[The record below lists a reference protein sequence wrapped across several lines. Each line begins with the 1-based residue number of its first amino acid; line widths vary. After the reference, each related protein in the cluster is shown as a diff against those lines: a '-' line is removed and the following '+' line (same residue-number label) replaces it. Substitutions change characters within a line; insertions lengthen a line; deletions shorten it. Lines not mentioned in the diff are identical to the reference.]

1 MQTELF
7 IKTDRGRREITERA
21 YRLSQRLRIVLVAV
35 DGRRSVAALEAE
47 LGAIVD
53 VRRSIRYLTDGR
65 FIAPALLHDRR
76 TSAARE

>member
-1 MQTELF
+1 MQAELF
-7 IKTDRGRREITERA
+7 SKTDRGRREITERA
-21 YRLSQRLRIVLVAV
+21 YRLSQRLRIVLIAV
-35 DGRRSVAALEAE
+35 DGRRSVTALEAE

-76 TSAARE
+76 AGAARA